1 MEPAQS
7 GGNGQMGVSAAMVNI
22 IDFCAFSA
30 ILSTILV
37 ILADFT
43 KILQFYS
50 DGEKQ
55 TRLGRRTSCVRPFI
69 FD

>member
-1 MEPAQS
+1 
-7 GGNGQMGVSAAMVNI
+7 MGVSMKKANF

-30 ILSTILV
+30 ILGTILV
-37 ILADFT
+37 ILADFR

-55 TRLGRRTSCVRPFI
+55 SRVGR
-69 FD
+69 